1 MELARSITTFTA
13 LPRAS
18 REDRFR
24 RYFLLGGVD
33 FDRGQFSSPDRQL
46 PSHSQA
52 GRIVTTDEVLNEY
65 LAFFSG
71 ARPSVRRAAGDT
83 VADLLVRAG
92 VSVIPQSRESF
103 LAGLELYRARSDKS
117 YSLTDCISMETM
129 RRQGVRQ
136 VLTNDRHFEQEGLE
150 SSTRSGVDVGWK
162 HASNALQ
169 TTSSAS
175 SSPRRLPDGH
185 PSASCAGLFEPH
197 RFR

>member
-1 MELARSITTFTA
+1 MKTVFADTFYWVA
-13 LPRAS
+13 LTS
-18 REDRFR
+18 TED
-24 RYFLLGGVD
+24 
-33 FDRGQFSSPDRQL
+33 SSHHRIVSFHRILKPD
-46 PSHSQA
+46 
-52 GRIVTTDEVLNEY
+52 RIVTTDEVLNEY

-136 VLTNDRHFEQEGLE
+136 VLTNDRHFEQEGFEL
-150 SSTRSGVDVGWK
+150 
-162 HASNALQ
+162 
-169 TTSSAS
+169 
-175 SSPRRLPDGH
+175 SPPKG
-185 PSASCAGLFEPH
+185 S
-197 RFR
+197 